1 MTQKETLP
9 YTVTAL
15 RTRPAL
21 SGRAAAWFADK
32 WGIPAEE
39 YRSSMELCTAQAG
52 TKKAVPQWYLIL
64 DDDENI
70 LAGAGIIENDFHDRR
85 DLSPNLCALYVEEEH
100 RGRGMAR
107 ALLDFARRDMGKM
120 GVERLYLVTDH
131 NEFYEKC
138 GWRFLTMVHDEGGMP
153 ERMYEV
159 EPL

>member
-70 LAGAGIIENDFHDRR
+70 LAGAGII
-85 DLSPNLCALYVEEEH
+85 
-100 RGRGMAR
+100 
-107 ALLDFARRDMGKM
+107 
-120 GVERLYLVTDH
+120 
-131 NEFYEKC
+131 
-138 GWRFLTMVHDEGGMP
+138 
-153 ERMYEV
+153 
-159 EPL
+159 

>member
-15 RTRPAL
+15 RIRPAL

-64 DDDENI
+64 DEDENI

-100 RGRGMAR
+100 P
-107 ALLDFARRDMGKM
+107 
-120 GVERLYLVTDH
+120 GVP
-131 NEFYEKC
+131 
-138 GWRFLTMVHDEGGMP
+138 WMVM
-153 ERMYEV
+153 
-159 EPL
+159 